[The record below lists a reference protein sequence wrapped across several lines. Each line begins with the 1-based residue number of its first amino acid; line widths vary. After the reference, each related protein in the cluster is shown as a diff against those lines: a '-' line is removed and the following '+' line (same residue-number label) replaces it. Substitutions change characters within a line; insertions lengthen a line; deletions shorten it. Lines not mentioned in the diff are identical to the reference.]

1 MLGEFVLKSTVD
13 WRVADKVV
21 PSLIIE
27 QMIQKTNDK
36 LVILSFT
43 LMIVVI
49 SVSFYI
55 SSLLAYCKRD
65 YK

>member
-1 MLGEFVLKSTVD
+1 
-13 WRVADKVV
+13 
-21 PSLIIE
+21 
-27 QMIQKTNDK
+27 MIHKTNDK

-43 LMIVVI
+43 LMIVVF

-55 SSLLAYCKRD
+55 SSLFVYCNRD